1 MVKVHS
7 VEMIEHSALST
18 PDVKAHTALP
28 NGALVGL
35 TYTNSSKVTKA
46 PATGS
51 DLYIVLNEQTGDDA
65 YLANYTIPAGEYVNV
80 FALKN
85 WVGKELDVTTD
96 NMTTMEDVAEGD
108 TLVFDAETFKF
119 KEASATTGN
128 IAFKVMKLTTFG
140 VRVLIYVA

>member
-18 PDVKAHTALP
+18 PDVTAHAALP

-51 DLYIVLNEQTGDDA
+51 DLYIVLNEQVGDDS
-65 YLANYTIPAGEYVNV
+65 YVANYTIPAGDYVNV

-85 WVGKELDVTTD
+85 WVGKELDVTLD
-96 NMTTMEDVAEGD
+96 NIVSMSGVEAGNDFT
-108 TLVFDAETFKF
+108 FDATTFKF
-119 KEASATTGN
+119 KKGASTSGN
-128 IAFKVMKLTTFG
+128 IGFKVMKLTTFG